1 MENHILV
8 RPLEPET
15 RGASAPSPNPDAARN
30 VSNVQPTKNKRSKRD
45 RYNAQA
51 CSTCRRR
58 KVKCQG
64 TPVCRV
70 CQASGEVCI
79 PSDGKRKRR
88 ATVAASNV
96 AVNKISRNVPR
107 ALSVAASDS
116 GSDGDSDAIVERVQ
130 AITARLSHLEQDWAQ
145 DVTDPLE
152 TVPENDT
159 FRTPASAH
167 RRASEVNMSFH
178 QDNTIRDSDG
188 GQQVRHAPVISLS
201 NPKSPQSQM
210 NVFESGTTIF
220 PSTATPSHHPT
231 LPRPIVADGIASW
244 NEFQIANNYDLN
256 VPAEDSIMITSP
268 TGLVG
273 SVNHEQMSSQRA
285 ADHVEDLQGSMNSAT
300 FSHAC
305 STQDV
310 GRATNRE
317 SFSIDSHVQPDSM
330 TWTSSVA
337 SVSWSTTD
345 PLVQKLIAEAKRDLL
360 VDNGAHI
367 RASLDVF
374 FRLINPYHPVFNEN
388 QVRRDFE
395 SLVCR
400 RGEHQDSPTDIQF
413 LSAIYFIE
421 AETRLMGLEYKL
433 TDESRPG
440 QREFDVASSIL
451 EHTLSQGPR
460 TVLSIVCLTLK
471 ARYLMYL
478 GQSDLAYDTTSRL
491 IRICFQLK
499 LHDQSSFKNLDGFE
513 SSMRSR
519 IFWSVL
525 QLDCSVALACQLP
538 SQIRSSDYNVVA
550 PLCLDDR
557 ALVPGAAVP
566 MQTPTA
572 SFIPYLIGVVQ
583 ASLLQRKVWDEIFG
597 LRAEMANSSAADDST
612 TLESWDAQIA
622 KTFES
627 LPSHLQWNR
636 GADSS
641 AKMHYYTPYIQRQS
655 LVLYLRSNALRL
667 LVRHKL
673 LLGPQPDESTT
684 MQCLCIC
691 EDSVGAIK
699 SQISQALN
707 YTDRYLNTMFLTTF
721 ITSLGCIVAQ
731 GDDRT
736 STSSIVNRAMS
747 SLNDGIALL
756 ELIAPGYELTRQMLT
771 QLNDVAFAVRQK
783 TRTIEGLPIQP
794 IPTTTNP
801 GQMGAGMHN
810 SRNTQAVNNGPVAN
824 LYDAPQNT
832 LNIPREGVETSCPSP
847 NSLAWD
853 NVLSYLSKE
862 QNYLSFSIGT
872 PLG

>member
-15 RGASAPSPNPDAARN
+15 RGASAPSPNPDSGRN
-30 VSNVQPTKNKRSKRD
+30 VSSSQPTKNKRTQPVVVE
-45 RYNAQA
+45 N
-51 CSTCRRR
+51 
-58 KVKCQG
+58 VKAPQYAG
-64 TPVCRV
+64 
-70 CQASGEVCI
+70 
-79 PSDGKRKRR
+79 
-88 ATVAASNV
+88 
-96 AVNKISRNVPR
+96 
-107 ALSVAASDS
+107 
-116 GSDGDSDAIVERVQ
+116 DGDSDAIVERVQ

-152 TVPENDT
+152 TVPENDV

-167 RRASEVNMSFH
+167 RHASEVNMAIDPSFH
-178 QDNTIRDSDG
+178 QNNTIRGSDG
-188 GQQVRHAPVISLS
+188 GQQVRQVPLISVTD
-201 NPKSPQSQM
+201 PKSPHPQM
-210 NVFESGTTIF
+210 NAFESSTAMF
-220 PSTATPSHHPT
+220 PSTANPSQNTT
-231 LPRPIVADGIASW
+231 LPRPTVADDMASW
-244 NEFQIANNYDLN
+244 NEFQMASNYDLN
-256 VPAEDSIMITSP
+256 VPAEDSIMITSS

-273 SVNHEQMSSQRA
+273 SVDHEHMSAQRA
-285 ADHVEDLQGSMNSAT
+285 ADHVKDLQDSMNTANL
-300 FSHAC
+300 SHAC

-310 GRATNRE
+310 SRAANRG
-317 SFSIDSHVQPDSM
+317 SFSIDGHGQPDSM

-337 SVSWSTTD
+337 SVSWSATD
-345 PLVQKLIAEAKRDLL
+345 PSVQKLIAEAKRDIL
-360 VDNGAHI
+360 VNNGSHI

-395 SLVCR
+395 SLVCGV
-400 RGEHQDSPTDIQF
+400 GEHQESPTDIQF
-413 LSAIYFIE
+413 LAAVYFIE
-421 AETRLMGLEYKL
+421 AETRLMGLEYQF

-440 QREFDVASSIL
+440 QRAFEVASSIL

-538 SQIRSSDYNVVA
+538 SQIRSSDYNVTA

-566 MQTPTA
+566 METPTA

-597 LRAEMANSSAADDST
+597 LRAELMNGSASDEAT

-636 GADSS
+636 SGKSS

-673 LLGPQPDESTT
+673 LLGPHTDESTT
-684 MQCLCIC
+684 MQCLSIC
-691 EDSVGAIK
+691 EDSVDTMK

-736 STSSIVNRAMS
+736 STSSTVNRAMS

-783 TRTIEGLPIQP
+783 TRTVEGLPIQP
-794 IPTTTNP
+794 IPTNTNP
-801 GQMGAGMHN
+801 EQMETDIHN
-810 SRNTQAVNNGPVAN
+810 NGNTQAVTN
-824 LYDAPQNT
+824 LYNAPQTN
-832 LNIPREGVETSCPSP
+832 LQLPRDGIETSCPSP

>member
-8 RPLEPET
+8 RPLESET
-15 RGASAPSPNPDAARN
+15 RGTSAPSPNPDAARN
-30 VSNVQPTKNKRSKRD
+30 VPNVQPTKNKRSKRD

-88 ATVAASNV
+88 ATVSASN
-96 AVNKISRNVPR
+96 AAANKISRNVPR

-145 DVTDPLE
+145 DVSMPLE
-152 TVPENDT
+152 TVPETDT
-159 FRTPASAH
+159 FRTPTSAH
-167 RRASEVNMSFH
+167 RHASEVNMAIDPSFH
-178 QDNTIRDSDG
+178 QDNSIRDSDG
-188 GQQVRHAPVISLS
+188 AQQVRHVPVISLS
-201 NPKSPQSQM
+201 NAKAPQPQM
-210 NVFESGTTIF
+210 NAFESGTTMF
-220 PSTATPSHHPT
+220 PSTATPSQHST
-231 LPRPIVADGIASW
+231 LPRSNPADGIASW
-244 NEFQIANNYDLN
+244 NEFNNYDLN
-256 VPAEDSIMITSP
+256 VPPEDSIIITSP
-268 TGLVG
+268 SGLVG
-273 SVNHEQMSSQRA
+273 SVNHEQMSSQRVE
-285 ADHVEDLQGSMNSAT
+285 DHVEDLQGSMNTAN
-300 FSHAC
+300 FAH
-305 STQDV
+305 STHEV

-337 SVSWSTTD
+337 SVSWSGND
-345 PLVQKLIAEAKRDLL
+345 PLIQKLIAETKRGIL
-360 VDNGAHI
+360 VNNGAHI
-367 RASLDVF
+367 RASLDIF

-395 SLVCR
+395 NLVCGK
-400 RGEHQDSPTDIQF
+400 GEHQDSPNDIQF
-413 LSAIYFIE
+413 LAAVYFIE
-421 AETRLMGLEYKL
+421 AETKLMGLEYKIA
-433 TDESRPG
+433 DESRPG
-440 QREFDVASSIL
+440 QREFEVASGIL

-478 GQSDLAYDTTSRL
+478 GQFDLAYDTTSRL

-499 LHDQSSFKNLDGFE
+499 LHDQSSFKNLDSFE

-538 SQIRSSDYNVVA
+538 SQIRSSDYNVAA

-557 ALVPGAAVP
+557 AMVPGAAVP
-566 MQTPTA
+566 METPTA
-572 SFIPYLIGVVQ
+572 SFIPYLNGVVQ

-597 LRAEMANSSAADDST
+597 LRAELFGNSTTDDST

-636 GADSS
+636 SGDST
-641 AKMHYYTPYIQRQS
+641 AKMQYYTPYIQRQS

-673 LLGPQPDESTT
+673 LLGPHTDESTT

-691 EDSVGAIK
+691 EDSVRTMK
-699 SQISQALN
+699 SQVSQALD

-736 STSSIVNRAMS
+736 STSSIANRAMT

-756 ELIAPGYELTRQMLT
+756 ELMAPGYELTRQMLT
-771 QLNDVAFAVRQK
+771 QLNDVALAVRQR
-783 TRTIEGLPIQP
+783 TRSIEGLPIQP
-794 IPTTTNP
+794 TSTNT
-801 GQMGAGMHN
+801 GSDQLGADIHN
-810 SRNTQAVNNGPVAN
+810 NRNTQPVNNGNVAD
-824 LYDAPQNT
+824 LYNAPQNA
-832 LNIPREGVETSCPSP
+832 LQIPRDGIETSCPSP